1 MSANPQRIHDIGTP
15 QAAPAKADTVSALER
30 GIGILRCFNEQ
41 TPALSHVELERITG
55 IPRPT
60 VVRLVATLM
69 AQGLLRH
76 APGGE
81 RFMLGA
87 GIISLA
93 RVFLSS
99 LDVRA
104 VARTPMQDLAD
115 DLGGSLYLAIR
126 EGLDIVLIEAC
137 RARSS
142 LLTPRLDVGSRAPLA
157 NSALGRACL
166 IAMPASQRQRL
177 LDSLA
182 MGRGAD
188 WVQSS
193 AALGPALAA
202 GRAAGYCLSIG
213 EFHRDINSVAVP
225 IIDAHGDVM
234 AINFGGAAFD
244 FPAERLI
251 AEVAPR
257 IVALAESIAA
267 QIGGRVAT
275 SPD

>member
-1 MSANPQRIHDIGTP
+1 MAQNLKVVDDTVTAP
-15 QAAPAKADTVSALER
+15 PAKGDTVSALER
-30 GIGILRCFNEQ
+30 GIGILRCFTEQ
-41 TPALSHVELERITG
+41 VPVLSYGELERATG

-87 GIISLA
+87 GIVSLA

-104 VARTPMQDLAD
+104 VARGPMQALAD
-115 DLGGSLYLAIR
+115 ELGGSVYLAIR
-126 EGLDIVLIEAC
+126 EGLDMVLIEAC
-137 RARSS
+137 RSRSS

-157 NSALGRACL
+157 SSALGRACL
-166 IAMPASQRQRL
+166 IASPAAQRQHL

-193 AALGPALAA
+193 SALAPALAA
-202 GRAAGYCLSIG
+202 GREAGYCLSIG

-225 IIDAHGDVM
+225 IVDAHGDVM
-234 AINFGGAAFD
+234 AVNFGGAAFD
-244 FPAERLI
+244 FPGERLTR
-251 AEVAPR
+251 EVAPR
-257 IVALAESIAA
+257 IVALAEAIAQ
-267 QIGGRVAT
+267 QIGGRVAVA
-275 SPD
+275 PD